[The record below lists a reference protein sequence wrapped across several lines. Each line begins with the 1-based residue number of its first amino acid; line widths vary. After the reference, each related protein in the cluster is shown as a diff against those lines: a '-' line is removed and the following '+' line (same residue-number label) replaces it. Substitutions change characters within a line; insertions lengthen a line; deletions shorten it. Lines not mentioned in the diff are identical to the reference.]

1 MKIANQA
8 LLLWESRRKIYSIEN
23 ENKAKSLESHKG
35 LDLFKRRMNWRSPKK
50 EVGKMAV
57 KNAHLRA

>member
-8 LLLWESRRKIYSIEN
+8 LLLWESQRQIYSIEN

-35 LDLFKRRMNWRSPKK
+35 SDPF
-50 EVGKMAV
+50 
-57 KNAHLRA
+57 